1 MTNHWQALLAVGAR
15 LRGDRRG
22 AAAMF
27 VAAGLVSAL
36 GSAAFVVD
44 LGNAMVARRSLQAST
59 DAAALAGA
67 ADINCCT
74 AQVGK
79 ALITARSFSAA
90 AGNANASAKMV
101 ASITPGY
108 PQLKCL
114 ASTGVSCT
122 GPDSANAIVVR
133 QQATVPMAFAK
144 VFGISTLDIAAMPR
158 RRLPT

>member
-1 MTNHWQALLAVGAR
+1 MTNHWQALRAVGAR

-27 VAAGLVSAL
+27 VAAGLVTAL
-36 GSAAFVVD
+36 GSAAFNVD

-59 DAAALAGA
+59 DAAALAG
-67 ADINCCT
+67 
-74 AQVGK
+74 
-79 ALITARSFSAA
+79 
-90 AGNANASAKMV
+90 GNANASASASASAKMV

>member
-1 MTNHWQALLAVGAR
+1 MPWSPGAR
-15 LRGDRRG
+15 CRR
-22 AAAMF
+22 
-27 VAAGLVSAL
+27 
-36 GSAAFVVD
+36 
-44 LGNAMVARRSLQAST
+44 RPT
-59 DAAALAGA
+59 PAALAGA

-90 AGNANASAKMV
+90 AGNANASGRMTATV
-101 ASITPGY
+101 SAGY
-108 PQLKCL
+108 PRLRCL